1 MERFEPSL
9 FDRLISA
16 ESNGMAAHRQA
27 YSEAQV
33 KDSVARD
40 LESLLNTRCV
50 VPVSLL
56 SNFGATCRSVY
67 AFGMPDFS
75 CRSLSSDSD
84 RQEISESIAGVIRLF
99 EPRLIAPKVNLLPMN
114 LYQQQRLEFSI
125 EAMLTLSPFHEAVCF
140 DAVLNPLTQRYV
152 VSRTAIR

>member
-1 MERFEPSL
+1 MERFELSL

-16 ESNGMAAHRQA
+16 ESNVATAQRPT
-27 YSEAQV
+27 YSQSQV

-50 VPVSLL
+50 VPLSLL
-56 SNFGATCRSVY
+56 SKFGATCRSVY

-75 CRSLSSDSD
+75 CRSLNSDSD
-84 RQEISESIAGVIRLF
+84 RQEISQSIEGVIRLF
-99 EPRLIAPKVNLLPMN
+99 EPRLIAPKVILLPMN

-152 VSRTAIR
+152 VNRT